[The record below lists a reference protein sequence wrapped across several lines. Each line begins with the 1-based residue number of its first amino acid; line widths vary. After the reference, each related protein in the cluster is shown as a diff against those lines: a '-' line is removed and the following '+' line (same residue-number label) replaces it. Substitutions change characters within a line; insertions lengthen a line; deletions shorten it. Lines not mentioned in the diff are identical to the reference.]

1 MGEQVLRFGQ
11 LKFLRRFLQRSLL
24 TLLLMAIVGVGLVV
38 DSRSAVALDYTNS
51 TMVGADL
58 SNQDLRDTVFAV
70 ADLRQANLSGSDLT
84 ASILSQTVFLDA
96 DLHDANLT
104 SAFADATF
112 FDRADLRNVNFT
124 EAMMTRARF
133 YDADITGADFTDA
146 LVDRYQ
152 VKLMCERAEGI
163 NPVTGVATRDSLG
176 CR

>member
-1 MGEQVLRFGQ
+1 MGSGIGKQLGQ
-11 LKFLRRFLQRSLL
+11 ILGRSLWAL
-24 TLLLMAIVGVGLVV
+24 VALVV
-38 DSRSAVALDYTNS
+38 VTGLGFVQMPSAIAIIRGGVDYTNS
-51 TMVGADL
+51 TLVGADF
-58 SNQDLRDTVFAV
+58 SDQDLRESVFAV

-124 EAMMTRARF
+124 DAMMTRARF
-133 YDADITGADFTDA
+133 FEADITGADFTNA

-152 VKLMCERAEGI
+152 VKLMCERASGV

-176 CR
+176 CP